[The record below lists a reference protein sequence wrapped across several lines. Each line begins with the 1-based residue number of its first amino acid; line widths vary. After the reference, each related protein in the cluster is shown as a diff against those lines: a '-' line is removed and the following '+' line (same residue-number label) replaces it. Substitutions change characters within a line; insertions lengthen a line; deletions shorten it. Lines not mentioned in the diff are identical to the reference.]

1 MTSKEERRSEYGRVA
16 ALLPQAK
23 EQLMRYP
30 GVRDVAVGVKEKSDR
45 TTEVIGFRVYVDKKR
60 APDEMPD
67 DAIIPKEVLGVP
79 TDVIE
84 EPVIQNEVDDDKYRP
99 LAGGIQIG
107 NDSSS
112 ALGTLG
118 CIAQLDSDHSIV
130 VLSNQ
135 HVMLYGGAS
144 NGEKIGQPEI
154 ACCCC
159 CKMNVIGEV
168 VNAVNNTSVDC
179 AIARVTGQPGFTNEI
194 LDIGPIFGSAAIVP
208 ATGSTVGPSERVR
221 KRGRTTGVTTG
232 TVVTPLYTTPAGS
245 DAPSRTNQ
253 LEIKPD
259 PGFTRFSDHGDSG
272 SVIVD
277 ENNVVVALLWGGDHS
292 KPNGNSYG
300 TRITDVVAA
309 LHITIINSG
318 TADTIPLGAAPSA
331 EEVEA
336 LDVPTPPFRDM
347 ADRLAQSPRGRLVLE
362 LFERHWREIN
372 ALLESNRD
380 VKVAWHR
387 FQGPAFTAHL
397 IESARDR
404 DHVIPAEIQG
414 VALGNLLIRM
424 SVVLQEHGSTALAA
438 MVEANTLP
446 LLELFASGNR
456 VDDLLDRFT
465 IDDAQNES
473 TGTPVVTSA

>member
-1 MTSKEERRSEYGRVA
+1 
-16 ALLPQAK
+16 
-23 EQLMRYP
+23 
-30 GVRDVAVGVKEKSDR
+30 
-45 TTEVIGFRVYVDKKR
+45 
-60 APDEMPD
+60 
-67 DAIIPKEVLGVP
+67 
-79 TDVIE
+79 
-84 EPVIQNEVDDDKYRP
+84 
-99 LAGGIQIG
+99 
-107 NDSSS
+107 
-112 ALGTLG
+112 
-118 CIAQLDSDHSIV
+118 
-130 VLSNQ
+130 
-135 HVMLYGGAS
+135 
-144 NGEKIGQPEI
+144 
-154 ACCCC
+154 
-159 CKMNVIGEV
+159 
-168 VNAVNNTSVDC
+168 
-179 AIARVTGQPGFTNEI
+179 
-194 LDIGPIFGSAAIVP
+194 
-208 ATGSTVGPSERVR
+208 
-221 KRGRTTGVTTG
+221 
-232 TVVTPLYTTPAGS
+232 
-245 DAPSRTNQ
+245 
-253 LEIKPD
+253 
-259 PGFTRFSDHGDSG
+259 
-272 SVIVD
+272 
-277 ENNVVVALLWGGDHS
+277 
-292 KPNGNSYG
+292 
-300 TRITDVVAA
+300 VVAA

-473 TGTPVVTSA
+473 TSTPVVTSA